1 MLVRQMEPLIVIGIV
16 ALIAVIGYF
25 AWQMEKKRR
34 EAFRSWAEQHGWS
47 YSHAKDRSIY
57 HRFSFLDKLNQ
68 GSNRY
73 AAHVVQGEWKGRDSI
88 GFSFHWETYST
99 DSKGNRQT
107 HHHWVGVVASQ
118 ISGDG
123 FPELKISPESF
134 LHRIG
139 HALGAQDIDFESIEF
154 SKKFEVKSKDK
165 KFAFDFCNTGMMEY
179 LLQHPKTALELQGN
193 WIAVFDSHKL
203 EPDEVEPLLEHID
216 AIRSHMPG
224 YLFRD

>member
-1 MLVRQMEPLIVIGIV
+1 MEPLIIIGVI

-25 AWQMEKKRR
+25 AWQAEKKRR
-34 EAFRSWAEQHGWS
+34 EAFQNWAREHGWR

-57 HRFSFLDKLNQ
+57 QRFRFLDKLNQ

-73 AAHVVQGEWKGRDSI
+73 AAHVVEGQWKGSDAI

-107 HHHWVGVVASQ
+107 HHHWVGVVAMQ
-118 ISGDG
+118 IEER

-154 SKKFEVKSKDK
+154 SKKFEVKADDK
-165 KFAFDFCNTGMMEY
+165 KFAYDFCNTGMMEY
-179 LLQHPKTALELQGN
+179 LLQHPKTALELDKD

-203 EPDEVEPLLEHID
+203 EPHEVEPLLEHII

-224 YLFRD
+224 YLFRE